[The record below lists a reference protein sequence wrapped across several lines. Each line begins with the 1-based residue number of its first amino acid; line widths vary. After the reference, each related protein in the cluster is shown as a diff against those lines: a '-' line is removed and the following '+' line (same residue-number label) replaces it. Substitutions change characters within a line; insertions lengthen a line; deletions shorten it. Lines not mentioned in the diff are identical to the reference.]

1 MVKIHIKLAILAFFQ
16 CAFHYCVISTF
27 FFFCISTLL
36 YNHHPHPP
44 PELFS
49 SLQTETVPIKQHRL
63 IVSSPLATT
72 ILLSVTLHLTIPDT
86 ASKCSHNSV
95 CLFVTS
101 LFHLVMSL
109 RLYFQKLKNNA
120 KNEHNQCPYIGY

>member
-16 CAFHYCVISTF
+16 CAFHYCG
-27 FFFCISTLL
+27 ISTLL

-63 IVSSPLATT
+63 IVPSPLATT

-86 ASKCSHNSV
+86 ASKCNHTV
-95 CLFVTS
+95 FVF
-101 LFHLVMSL
+101 L
-109 RLYFQKLKNNA
+109 
-120 KNEHNQCPYIGY
+120 